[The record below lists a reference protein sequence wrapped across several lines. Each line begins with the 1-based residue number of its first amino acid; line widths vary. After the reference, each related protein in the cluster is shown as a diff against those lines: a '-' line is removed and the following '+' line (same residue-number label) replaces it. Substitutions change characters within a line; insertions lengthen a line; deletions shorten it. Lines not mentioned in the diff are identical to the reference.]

1 MRILHMTPP
10 IVNNGVYKYIFNNW
24 EYMDHDKFQFSF
36 LMQAPEEL
44 KKTEE
49 WKKYMFEIR
58 SFSIPQRVDPE
69 RFRKEIY
76 DILSDNYDVIHLH
89 TSYWRGF
96 MIEEIAMELG
106 IPKVIVHSHSTDVD
120 QIDPVERAK
129 QLAEHERLKALFSEK
144 YATDFWACSKKAADW
159 LYNPSIPRDKIKIL
173 PNAINTSKFKFNPEA
188 RRSIRQRLGLEDSFV
203 IGNIG
208 RFEYQKN
215 QEFLIEVFS
224 DIHKDYPKTKLILIG
239 EGRNKSKL
247 KELILEYGLE
257 DAVELVSWQD
267 NVEDWYS
274 AFDLF
279 CMPSRFEGLGITI
292 IEAQAAGLL
301 CLISDAIPE
310 EAKITPLVQR
320 IPLIAKEWT
329 DNIKNIVSTGSID
342 RKDYMKDLKK
352 SGYDIEDSAKR
363 LMDLWSEQ

>member
-10 IVNNGVYKYIFNNW
+10 IVNNGVYKYILNNW
-24 EYMDHDKFQFSF
+24 EYMDHDKFRFSF

-49 WKKYMFEIR
+49 WKKYKFEIR

-106 IPKVIVHSHSTDVD
+106 IPKVIVHSHSTNVD

-144 YATDFWACSKKAADW
+144 YATDFWACSKLAADW

-173 PNAINTSKFKFNPEA
+173 PNAIDTKKFKFNPEA
-188 RRSIRQRLGLEDSFV
+188 RKALRQRLGVEDSFV

-215 QEFLIEVFS
+215 QEFLIDVFRE
-224 DIHKDYPKTKLILIG
+224 IHKEYPKTKLILIG
-239 EGRNKSKL
+239 EGRNKAKL
-247 KELILEYGLE
+247 EELILEYSLE
-257 DAVELVSWQD
+257 KAVELVSWQD
-267 NVEDWYS
+267 NVEEWYS
-274 AFDLF
+274 AFDVF
-279 CMPSRFEGLGITI
+279 CLPSRFEGLPITVV
-292 IEAQAAGLL
+292 EAQASGLPCIL
-301 CLISDAIPE
+301 SDI
-310 EAKITPLVQR
+310 ITDEVEITQLVQR
-320 IPLIAKEWT
+320 IPLIAKEWE
-329 DNIKNIVSTGSID
+329 DIIRDILSSFSID
-342 RKDYMKDLKK
+342 RGDYQKELKM

-363 LMDLWSEQ
+363 LMELWSEK